1 MRASVLP
8 LAVVGLLS
16 AHAVAAPVAITHAG
30 HLLNASDTPV
40 STPALSMTFRILD
53 RPNPGSGE
61 QPVFS
66 ATCDV
71 SVTNGFYSVVLGAD
85 ACAGDGLT
93 TDDFRLGES
102 RWLEVA
108 IGGLALTPRMKLNPA
123 PIASLALDSERLGGL
138 TSDAFAKSAEVASA
152 FDTLTLAWSRLTDVP
167 PGLADG
173 DQDTTYDADGTTL
186 ELVDGTFAVRTQGLT
201 NAHVAAPAN
210 TSLVLKGDGSG
221 GAAWGRVAW
230 TDLSGVPASLADG
243 AVAWSELTGVP
254 ADLADG
260 KVAWSELV
268 GVPSDFA
275 DGKVSWSEL
284 AGMPTDFADGKI
296 DWSEIS
302 GIPSDIAD
310 GDRDTTYIAGA
321 GLSLSGQTFSLSSDR
336 ASFEKVTG
344 GLGVATTSGIA
355 IGTTHPGDD
364 RLLVRGDARIESGS
378 LRVVDGPVRIGNS
391 ILDAYSLN
399 LPAHGLSY
407 SPYPLHLR
415 TDWECGVTNGPMY
428 HLEFKGYA
436 FNDATPYHVVATGY
450 LYGDNGHINNRVLHV
465 VGYDKVTLSTYC
477 ASAAKGRR
485 LTFKLTATKDWH
497 ASDLVVNFVGGPNN
511 YLRQGADSFRIVEAI
526 HAPSNL

>member
-8 LAVVGLLS
+8 LVVVGLLS

-30 HLLNASDTPV
+30 HLLDASDLPV

-53 RPNPGSGE
+53 RSNPGAGE
-61 QPVFS
+61 QLLFS
-66 ATCDV
+66 ATCNV
-71 SVTNGFYSVVLGAD
+71 PVTNGFYSVVLGAD

-93 TDDFRLGES
+93 TDDFRHGES

-152 FDTLTLAWSRLTDVP
+152 FDTLTLSWSRLVDVP

-173 DQDTTYDADGTTL
+173 DQDTKYDADGTTL
-186 ELVDGTFAVRTQGLT
+186 ELIDGTFAVRTRGLT
-201 NAHVAAPAN
+201 NAHLAAPAN
-210 TSLVLKGDGSG
+210 ASLVLKGDGSG
-221 GAAWGRVAW
+221 GAAWARVAW
-230 TDLSGVPASLADG
+230 TDISGVPAALADG
-243 AVAWSELTGVP
+243 AVSWSELVGVPADLADGKVAWSELTGVP

-260 KVAWSELV
+260 RI
-268 GVPSDFA
+268 
-275 DGKVSWSEL
+275 SWSEI

-296 DWSEIS
+296 DWSELT
-302 GIPSDIAD
+302 GIPADIAD
-310 GDRDTTYIAGA
+310 GDRDTIYFAGA
-321 GLSLSGQTFSLSSDR
+321 GLSLSGQTFSVGSDR

-344 GLGVATTSGIA
+344 GLGVATASGIA

-364 RLLVRGDARIESGS
+364 RLRVRGDTRIESGS
-378 LRVVDGPVRIGNS
+378 LRVVDGPVRIGHT
-391 ILDAYSLN
+391 ILGAYSLN
-399 LPAHGLSY
+399 LPANGQSY

-436 FNDATPYHVVATGY
+436 FNDETPYQMAATGY
-450 LYGDNGHINNRVLHV
+450 LYGSNGHINSRVLHI
-465 VGYDKVTLSTYC
+465 VGNDRVTLSTYC

-497 ASDLVVNFVGGPNN
+497 ASDLVVNFVGGPND
-511 YLRQGADSFRIVEAI
+511 YLRQGADSFRIVEAV
-526 HAPSNL
+526 HAPANL